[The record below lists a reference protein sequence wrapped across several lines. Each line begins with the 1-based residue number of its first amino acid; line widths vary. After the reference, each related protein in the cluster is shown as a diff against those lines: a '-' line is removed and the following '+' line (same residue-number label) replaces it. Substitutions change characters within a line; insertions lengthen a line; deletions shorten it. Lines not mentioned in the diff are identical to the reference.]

1 MKRSYLYLSEFHVG
15 DKFTTLSRTVTET
28 DVVLFAGI
36 TGDNNPIHT
45 DKIYAESLPFN
56 IQNVKIVK
64 DVVSVPVIGAGR
76 MNDPALMLSA
86 LRTGAMDFVALGRES
101 VCDPHLPEKIKEGRL
116 DEILTCTGC
125 MQRCLYPNSF
135 EEGFGIF
142 LYDQSI

>member
-1 MKRSYLYLSEFHVG
+1 MK
-15 DKFTTLSRTVTET
+15 DMTVET
-28 DVVLFAGI
+28 ALKMQRHRLFFL
-36 TGDNNPIHT
+36 NRPVQMPIH
-45 DKIYAESLPFN
+45 ISHGIAIHSYYSESGFN

-64 DVVSVPVIGAGR
+64 DVVSVPVIGVGR

-135 EEGFGIF
+135 EEGFGF
-142 LYDQSI
+142 PV